1 MVLPGRIEGVGGL
14 LLRRWVVADAEALS
28 RAVSESIAHLR
39 PWMAWIRE
47 EPVPIERRRAQIEE
61 WEREW
66 RRGGD
71 VVLGVFLNAE
81 IAGGC
86 GFHRRIAPD
95 GLELGYWIHP
105 AFVRKGLA
113 TRVALLLT
121 DAALRLPGVSHVE
134 IHHDKANVASAGVA
148 RKLGFEF
155 VGEEPETPEA
165 PAEVGT
171 EWRWRMEERAWA
183 KRRAAAPTKL
193 SC

>member
-1 MVLPGRIEGVGGL
+1 
-14 LLRRWVVADAEALS
+14 
-28 RAVSESIAHLR
+28 
-39 PWMAWIRE
+39 MAWIAE
-47 EPVPIERRRAQIEE
+47 EPVPTERRRARIEE

-71 VVLGVFLNAE
+71 VVLGIFLDAE

-86 GFHRRIAPD
+86 GLHRRIAPD
-95 GLELGYWIHP
+95 GLELGYWIHS

-113 TRVALLLT
+113 TRVSWLLT

-155 VGEEPETPEA
+155 VGERPDVPEA
-165 PAEVGT
+165 PAEIGT
-171 EWRWRMEERAWA
+171 EWRWRMEEQAWA
-183 KRRAAAPTKL
+183 KRRSVVPRRI